1 MPVLLPGSLEASGG
15 PPCSSMNSQC
25 THLLSPALSPPLSS
39 TFPHMWMLWRLPG
52 SQASAVG
59 KAPRTGAWTTQVVR
73 RLMWNVGES
82 EAGPHCCMACPIRG
96 RGIFGAM
103 REMQTDS
110 PSSHE
115 RPWKHGVGVGVATH
129 HQVSIRQIFLESCS
143 QCKHYQ
149 SSSKPNMPVREAQ
162 EKSREEVESIK
173 LLR

>member
-1 MPVLLPGSLEASGG
+1 MLFDEFPVHPLAEPSPVSSPFQHIPTHVEALVAAREPGISSWQGSPDWSLD
-15 PPCSSMNSQC
+15 
-25 THLLSPALSPPLSS
+25 H
-39 TFPHMWMLWRLPG
+39 PG
-52 SQASAVG
+52 SQ
-59 KAPRTGAWTTQVVR
+59 KADVECGRERGWTTLLHGVSHP
-73 RLMWNVGES
+73 WE
-82 EAGPHCCMACPIRG
+82 
-96 RGIFGAM
+96 GIFGAM

-162 EKSREEVESIK
+162 EKSREEVERIK